1 MPSPAMQVHTG
12 IGAKLEPHRRV
23 VFAAGSAQRASKIAL
38 CSRGD
43 YGFFGDRRGG
53 VLVELSQGDSRLRA
67 SVLFAAA
74 VHCLFLIFLT
84 AFLFNHANPKG
95 DGMEMVAVGAAFMFI
110 FLPLSL
116 PSFVLAKEG
125 RALVVAATLAG
136 LASFA
141 YFAFWLEI
149 LDELHL
155 S

>member
-1 MPSPAMQVHTG
+1 MADLG
-12 IGAKLEPHRRV
+12 K
-23 VFAAGSAQRASKIAL
+23 
-38 CSRGD
+38 
-43 YGFFGDRRGG
+43 GDRR
-53 VLVELSQGDSRLRA
+53 LRS
-67 SVLFAAA
+67 SVLFAVTA
-74 VHCLFLIFLT
+74 HCLFLIFLT
-84 AFLFNHANPKG
+84 VFLFNHANPKG

-116 PSFVLAKEG
+116 PAFVLAKDN
-125 RALVVAATLAG
+125 RALIIAAILAG

>member
-1 MPSPAMQVHTG
+1 MA
-12 IGAKLEPHRRV
+12 
-23 VFAAGSAQRASKIAL
+23 
-38 CSRGD
+38 
-43 YGFFGDRRGG
+43 
-53 VLVELSQGDSRLRA
+53 ELSQGDSRLRA

-84 AFLFNHANPKG
+84 VFLFNHANPKG
-95 DGMEMVAVGAAFMFI
+95 DGMEMVVVGAAFMFI

>member
-1 MPSPAMQVHTG
+1 M
-12 IGAKLEPHRRV
+12 
-23 VFAAGSAQRASKIAL
+23 
-38 CSRGD
+38 
-43 YGFFGDRRGG
+43 
-53 VLVELSQGDSRLRA
+53 
-67 SVLFAAA
+67 
-74 VHCLFLIFLT
+74 HCLFLIFLT
-84 AFLFNHANPKG
+84 VFLFNHANPKG

-116 PSFVLAKEG
+116 PAFVLSKEG
-125 RALVVAATLAG
+125 RALVIAAILAG

>member
-1 MPSPAMQVHTG
+1 MA
-12 IGAKLEPHRRV
+12 
-23 VFAAGSAQRASKIAL
+23 
-38 CSRGD
+38 
-43 YGFFGDRRGG
+43 
-53 VLVELSQGDSRLRA
+53 ELSQGDRRLRL
-67 SVLFAAA
+67 SVLFTVT

-84 AFLFNHANPKG
+84 VFLFNHANPKG

-116 PSFVLAKEG
+116 PAFVLSKEG
-125 RALVVAATLAG
+125 RALIIAAILAG

>member
-1 MPSPAMQVHTG
+1 MA
-12 IGAKLEPHRRV
+12 
-23 VFAAGSAQRASKIAL
+23 
-38 CSRGD
+38 
-43 YGFFGDRRGG
+43 
-53 VLVELSQGDSRLRA
+53 ELSQGDWRLRL
-67 SVLFAAA
+67 SVLFTVT

-84 AFLFNHANPKG
+84 VFLFNHANPKG

-116 PSFVLAKEG
+116 PAFVLAKEG
-125 RALVVAATLAG
+125 RALVVTAILAG

-141 YFAFWLEI
+141 YFVFWLEI

>member
-1 MPSPAMQVHTG
+1 LA
-12 IGAKLEPHRRV
+12 
-23 VFAAGSAQRASKIAL
+23 
-38 CSRGD
+38 
-43 YGFFGDRRGG
+43 
-53 VLVELSQGDSRLRA
+53 ELSQGDRRLRL
-67 SVLFAAA
+67 SVLFTVT

-84 AFLFNHANPKG
+84 VFLFNHANPKG

-116 PSFVLAKEG
+116 PAFVLSKEG
-125 RALVVAATLAG
+125 RALIIAAILAG

>member
-1 MPSPAMQVHTG
+1 LA
-12 IGAKLEPHRRV
+12 
-23 VFAAGSAQRASKIAL
+23 
-38 CSRGD
+38 
-43 YGFFGDRRGG
+43 
-53 VLVELSQGDSRLRA
+53 ELSQGDSRLRA

-84 AFLFNHANPKG
+84 VFLFNHANPKG
-95 DGMEMVAVGAAFMFI
+95 DGMEMVVVGAAFMFI